1 GFGET
6 NGVANVGLVGPILTY
21 LIPLAIAFQG
31 GRMVYETRGAVVGA
45 IMAMGVILGAAG
57 TVMILGAMI
66 CGPLGAWLIKQIDKI
81 KKPITLVFYGDHYPS
96 IVSQSYT
103 SKYPVQMH
111 STRYFIYSNKYAR
124 QHGAKA
130 KLTSKTN
137 YVNTSDFI
145 AMMLEQTNSKVTA
158 YQALLTE
165 VHKKLPALTISYSD
179 DTGFTLVDQKG
190 KEVDPKT
197 LTSSQ
202 QALLKDYEMIQYDM
216 TAGSAY
222 ALKIK
227 GFYTMKK

>member
-1 GFGET
+1 MGT
-6 NGVANVGLVGPILTY
+6 HYTD
-21 LIPLAIAFQG
+21 Q
-31 GRMVYETRGAVVGA
+31 AVKKF
-45 IMAMGVILGAAG
+45 
-57 TVMILGAMI
+57 
-66 CGPLGAWLIKQIDKI
+66 IKQIDKI